1 MDYKLISKSS
11 KPKENEK
18 DKQLFSYDVCSIG
31 AKNFIFS
38 TYENIYEII
47 KSSKISNFYEDNT
60 FSTGIKLFVDYDDKI
75 AFNSYLE
82 RDKYAEKIVETITS
96 KINKKLY
103 NLFKIEDTSIIILIS
118 NTLLKMS
125 LHFIYV
131 DVIFN
136 NIYEMKYFMHD
147 IKLIDQS
154 VYKTGCFRMMYCSKY
169 GKDNRLI
176 FNDSINYKI
185 PNDDY
190 NLFLDACI
198 CHTKNKSTI
207 KMDIIDNK
215 IIKLPKIAKHNM
227 KIIERNYQYKNINF
241 VKLNSTLNKLKDNFN
256 DYTKWL
262 IIGFCLKDLYLS
274 STKDE
279 QIKIY
284 NLFDEYSKK
293 CDKYNEKNNKNIFLN
308 LEPKIDINF
317 LFKMVDEPY
326 YILPFYNYQDIIFNS
341 KKHINIINKV
351 EQYIDINVDELL
363 EYNYIFIKSPTG
375 TGKTTFLKKIINKC
389 NLDNIISITSRK
401 NLAGEHMKDLNLQF
415 YLDLKMDEYNKCH
428 NLVIQ
433 LESLRKCNYKLFKN
447 GIIILDEINSLLS
460 HLRSPTMDKKRK
472 DTYLYLIE
480 LIRNE
485 KYIISLDAD
494 LSDWNIKFLQEIKQ
508 NKYIIYHNTIKNK
521 IGTTVKIYK
530 SPQIMI
536 DLMVKQIKENKYF
549 ISCFDSL
556 KEMNKIIEYLSKFG
570 NKNEWL
576 IYSSEVDY
584 NLINTNDWTDK
595 FVFFTPTIIYGI
607 DYSYKFVDV
616 FCFVYKS
623 HLNPLQ
629 IYQMISRAR
638 KQSDVNIFC
647 NERESYIKY
656 KSIDD
661 VIIETEL
668 YEKNLGLLLP
678 LYNNYID
685 IDDKPYRIMYYNF
698 KYMDS
703 ILKTNIKEYLIDIL
717 INKGYNIEYD
727 ETLKKNIIGD
737 KEPIKKNIKE
747 RIVSLLYLDKD
758 NLTDFEKILVTD
770 DRTLEKHFNLRL
782 LLKDNIED
790 KIVESISVNLFIE
803 TIKNK
808 YTKIKICK
816 ELMKILNINNLEL
829 LNKDV
834 IKNFNNNIENE
845 WLKENIDTIKKTF
858 EIRTKKYDNF
868 NYYNTYLLL
877 ITILKNLF
885 DVNLFMKKELKIKKE
900 KFICYILDKNVL
912 LEHQSV
918 INKINDLSYFV
929 DTD

>member
-1 MDYKLISKSS
+1 
-11 KPKENEK
+11 
-18 DKQLFSYDVCSIG
+18 
-31 AKNFIFS
+31 
-38 TYENIYEII
+38 
-47 KSSKISNFYEDNT
+47 
-60 FSTGIKLFVDYDDKI
+60 
-75 AFNSYLE
+75 
-82 RDKYAEKIVETITS
+82 
-96 KINKKLY
+96 
-103 NLFKIEDTSIIILIS
+103 
-118 NTLLKMS
+118 
-125 LHFIYV
+125 
-131 DVIFN
+131 
-136 NIYEMKYFMHD
+136 
-147 IKLIDQS
+147 
-154 VYKTGCFRMMYCSKY
+154 
-169 GKDNRLI
+169 
-176 FNDSINYKI
+176 
-185 PNDDY
+185 
-190 NLFLDACI
+190 
-198 CHTKNKSTI
+198 
-207 KMDIIDNK
+207 
-215 IIKLPKIAKHNM
+215 
-227 KIIERNYQYKNINF
+227 
-241 VKLNSTLNKLKDNFN
+241 
-256 DYTKWL
+256 
-262 IIGFCLKDLYLS
+262 
-274 STKDE
+274 
-279 QIKIY
+279 
-284 NLFDEYSKK
+284 
-293 CDKYNEKNNKNIFLN
+293 
-308 LEPKIDINF
+308 
-317 LFKMVDEPY
+317 
-326 YILPFYNYQDIIFNS
+326 
-341 KKHINIINKV
+341 
-351 EQYIDINVDELL
+351 
-363 EYNYIFIKSPTG
+363 
-375 TGKTTFLKKIINKC
+375 
-389 NLDNIISITSRK
+389 
-401 NLAGEHMKDLNLQF
+401 
-415 YLDLKMDEYNKCH
+415 
-428 NLVIQ
+428 
-433 LESLRKCNYKLFKN
+433 
-447 GIIILDEINSLLS
+447 
-460 HLRSPTMDKKRK
+460 
-472 DTYLYLIE
+472 
-480 LIRNE
+480 
-485 KYIISLDAD
+485 
-494 LSDWNIKFLQEIKQ
+494 
-508 NKYIIYHNTIKNK
+508 
-521 IGTTVKIYK
+521 
-530 SPQIMI
+530 
-536 DLMVKQIKENKYF
+536 
-549 ISCFDSL
+549 
-556 KEMNKIIEYLSKFG
+556 MNKIIEYLSKFG
-570 NKNEWL
+570 NKKEWL

-747 RIVSLLYLDKD
+747 RIVSLLYLDKE

-770 DRTLEKHFNLRL
+770 DKTLEKHFNLRL

-900 KFICYILDKNVL
+900 KFICYILDENVL
-912 LEHQSV
+912 SEHQSV